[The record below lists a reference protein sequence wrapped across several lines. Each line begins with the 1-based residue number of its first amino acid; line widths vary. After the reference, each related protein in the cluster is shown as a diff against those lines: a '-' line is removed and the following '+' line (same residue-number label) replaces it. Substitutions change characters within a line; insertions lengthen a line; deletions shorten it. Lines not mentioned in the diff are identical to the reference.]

1 MHNSAESLPWE
12 TEDFPS
18 GSKKNRR
25 KGLSGAGEKAGIIIQ
40 TENTINQG
48 KNMKKKIRLS
58 RKTQKIILG
67 ICIAAMVLLGVGLF
81 LYIQIS
87 DTGTLG
93 RGISIYGL
101 DVSKLNAEEA
111 EQKILHTFLNR
122 EIVFKEDKEEVFR
135 TNLKDLGYSL
145 DEEILIIQP
154 PLRKSS

>member
-1 MHNSAESLPWE
+1 
-12 TEDFPS
+12 
-18 GSKKNRR
+18 
-25 KGLSGAGEKAGIIIQ
+25 
-40 TENTINQG
+40 
-48 KNMKKKIRLS
+48 MKKKIRLS

-145 DEEILIIQP
+145 DEEILKNSLQKLQVKELP
-154 PLRKSS
+154 TAGSLR